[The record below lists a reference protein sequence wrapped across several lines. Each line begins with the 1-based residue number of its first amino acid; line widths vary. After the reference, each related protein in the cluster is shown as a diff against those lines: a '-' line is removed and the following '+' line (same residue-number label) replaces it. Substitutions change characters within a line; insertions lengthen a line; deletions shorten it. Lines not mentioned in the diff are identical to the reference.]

1 MPTIVQTFQGKVSGI
16 WGTAHM
22 RGADGKMHLLKL
34 GDLVHQGDVI
44 LTTQN
49 GIVQLDSDASAPLP
63 ASVAKATQTAQPDD
77 IDRVINALNTDP
89 TAQDATA
96 AGVTGGD
103 GAGDLSPGLRVD
115 RIAESITPASTAPN
129 GTDDGLSARPVASGV
144 TTNEIPPQ
152 NVVTPVIGADS
163 NIINATEEGATVN
176 LGLTPPTGTTAAAVI
191 TVTDVPAIGQLQK
204 ADGSVVV
211 AGTVISAA
219 DLIGLKYV
227 PPADYNGTSNVGEF
241 HYTVTEGGSSASGT
255 VGILLAP
262 VNDAPVANA
271 DTATTLEDTVVSG
284 NVLAND
290 TDVDGPSLQVT
301 QYTIA
306 GVVHAA
312 GSTTAL
318 VGIGSIVVN
327 VDGSYTF
334 TPAADYH
341 GTVPVIGYTVT
352 DGSLTSSSTLTLA
365 ITSVNDAP
373 DAVNDLASTPINA
386 GITIPVL
393 ANDTDRDG
401 DTLTVTAATL
411 ANPAQGSV
419 TVNPD
424 GTLAFVPA
432 ANFTGTATIT
442 YTVSDGHGGTDT
454 ATVTVNVGNNTP
466 PTGADITHTLVED
479 GSYTVAASDFGFAD
493 ADAGQTLA
501 NIRIDSLP
509 AAGTLLLNGAAV
521 AAGAVVSAADI
532 AAGHLVFVPAAD
544 GNGANYASFTFSV
557 QDSAGAF
564 DTTPNTLT
572 LNVTPVTDIVAD
584 AVAATE
590 DTPVTFNPI
599 TGAGEASGSDN
610 FEGTPVLVT
619 VGAPAHGTVV
629 FAADGTI
636 TYTPNANYNGPDSF
650 TYTVSS
656 GGTTETAT
664 INVNVAPVD
673 DAPVLSVPAA
683 QTTLE
688 DTAHVISGIAVTE
701 ADGDTLTATLTVDHG
716 TLLVTAGSG
725 ATVAGDGTGAVTL
738 TGTATQINAA
748 LASLNYTPA
757 ADYNGSDALHVST
770 TDGTT
775 SVTANVAIG
784 VTAVADIVNDVV
796 SATED
801 QAIAFNPITGANETS
816 GSDNFESAG
825 RTLTAVGTP
834 THGSVSFAADGT
846 ITYTPNANYNGP
858 DPFTY
863 TVTSG
868 GVTETGTITV
878 NVAAVNDAPV
888 AVNDTGVGLED
899 TPQTGNVLAN
909 DSDVDGDALS
919 VTQYVIGGVTH
930 AAGTLATLAGVGT
943 LQINGDGS
951 YLFTPAAN
959 YNGPVPVATYT
970 VTDGTTTQTATLTLD
985 VTAVNDA
992 PVAHDDLAST
1002 PINTPIVISV
1012 LANDTDADGDT
1023 LTVSN
1028 PVLSDPTRGSVV
1040 VNADGT
1046 LSFTPANN
1054 VTGVTT
1060 ITYTVSDGHGGTD
1073 TATVTVNVGNNTPP
1087 AGADH
1092 TVVTAEDTGRSFSAA
1107 DFGFSDA
1114 DAGQTLAAVRID
1126 TLPGNGTLALNGVN
1140 VVAGQ
1145 IVSAAD
1151 LGSLVYTPELNANG
1165 NAHTTFTFS
1174 VQDSAGAFDTVPNTI
1189 TVDVTPVNDA
1199 PQAVNDTANTPINVA
1214 TTVSVLTNDTD
1225 VDGDALH
1232 VTAATLANPALGSVV
1247 VNPDGTLTFT
1257 PASNVSGTVVI
1268 NYTIADPSGL
1278 TSTATAT
1285 VTVGANTPPTGAD
1298 HTTVT
1303 PEDTPHAF
1311 SASEFGFADADAGQS
1326 FAALRIDTLPAAGT
1340 LTFNGVAVAAGLI
1353 ISSADIGLLVFTPAA
1368 NANGNA
1374 YASFSFSVQD
1384 SSGVYDT
1391 APNTLTVDVT
1401 PMADPAVI
1409 TGNAAGATVEDTTL
1423 VTGGKLDVTDP
1434 DAGEAGFVVQTNIA
1448 GAHGTFSIDAAGN
1461 WTYTLNNADTAVQA
1475 LGAGQTL
1482 PSEVFAV
1489 HSIDGTTV
1497 NVTVSITGT
1506 NDAAI
1511 ITPAV
1516 ASLTETN
1523 AVLGTGGTLA
1533 ITDIDSPATFVAQT
1547 NVAGS
1552 NGYGHFTLAA
1562 DGTWSYTTDTAHNE
1576 FVAGQTYSDTLT
1588 VTSADG
1594 TASTITVN
1602 ILGTNDAAVITP
1614 AVANQTENGAVLST
1628 GGTLAI
1634 TDVDSAATFV
1644 AQNYVAG
1651 SNGYGHFTLN
1661 ANGSWTYTT
1670 DTAHSE
1676 FAAGQ
1681 TYTDTLTVTSA
1692 DGTTSTITVNILGTN
1707 DAAVITP
1714 AVVNLTE
1721 TNAVLTTGGTLA
1733 ISDVDSPAT
1742 FVAQAN
1748 VAGSNGYGHFTLAT
1762 DGTWTYSTDTA
1773 HNEFAAGQTYT
1784 DTLTVTSADGT
1795 TSTITVNILGTN
1807 DAAVITPA
1815 VVNLTETNAVLTTGG
1830 TLAISDVDSA
1840 ATFVA
1845 QANVAGSNGYGHF
1858 TLNTDG
1864 TWTYATDTAHDEFA
1878 AGQTYTD
1885 TLTVT
1890 SADGTTSTITVN
1902 ILGTNDAAV
1911 ITPAV
1916 ANLTETD
1923 AVLTTGGT
1931 LAISDVDSA
1940 ATFVAQTNVAGS
1952 NGYGHFTLNSNGTW
1966 TYATDTAHNE
1976 FVAGQTYTDKLTVT
1990 SADGTTSTITVNI
2003 VGTNDAAVITPAVA
2017 NLTETNA
2024 VLSTGGTLAITD
2036 VDSSAT
2042 FIAQSNVAGSN
2053 GYGHFNL
2060 GTGGVWTYTTDTAHN
2075 EFVAGQTY
2083 TDTLTVTSADG
2094 TTSTITVNIL
2104 GTNDAAVITPAVANL
2119 TETDAVLTTGG
2130 TLAITDVDSPATFV
2144 VQNNV
2149 AGSNGYGHFTVNADG
2164 TWSYSTD
2171 TAHNEFAAGQTYTD
2185 TLTVTS
2191 VDGTTSTITVN
2202 ILGTNDAA
2210 VIAPAVANLTE
2221 TNAVLSTGG
2230 TLAISDVDS
2239 PATFV
2244 AQTNVAGS
2252 NGYGHFTL
2260 GSNGAW
2266 TYTTDTA
2273 HNEFVAGQTY
2283 TDKLTVTSADGT
2295 TSTITVNIVGTND
2308 AAVITPAVANL
2319 TETDAVLT
2327 TGGTLAISDV
2337 DSPATFVAQTNVA
2350 GSNGY
2355 GHFTLGS
2362 NGAWSYTT
2370 DTAHNEFVAGQTY
2383 TDSLTVTSADGT
2395 TSTITVNIL
2404 GTNDAAVITPA
2415 VANLT
2420 ETDAV
2425 LTTGGTLASSDVDS
2439 AATFVAQNNV
2449 AGSNGYGHFTLGSN
2463 GVWSYSTDTAHNEF
2477 VAGQTYTDT
2486 LTVTSADGTISTIT
2500 VNILGTN
2507 DAAVITPAVANL
2519 TETNAVL
2526 TTGGTLAISDVDS
2539 AATFVA
2545 QTSVAGSNGYGHF
2558 TLGSNGVWSYT
2569 TDTAHNEFAAGTTY
2583 TDKLTVTSADGT
2595 TSTITVNI
2603 LGTNDAAVITP
2614 AVANLTETNAILTT
2628 GGTLA
2633 ISDVDSAATFIAQNN
2648 VAGSSGYG
2656 HFTLNSNGTWTY
2668 TTDTAHNEFVA
2679 GQTYTDK
2686 LTVTSA
2692 DGTTSTITVNILG
2705 TNDAAVITPA
2715 VANLTET
2722 NAVLS
2727 TGGTLAITDVDSSA
2741 TFIAQSNVAGS
2752 NGYGHFNLGTNGAW
2766 TYTTDTAH
2774 NEFVAGQT
2782 YTDTLTVISADGT
2795 TSTITVNIQGTND
2808 AAVIAAP
2815 VVNLTE
2821 TDAVLSTG
2829 GTVAITDVDSPATF
2843 IAQTNVAGSN
2853 GYGHFNLGTNG
2864 VWTYTTDTA
2873 HNEFVAGQTYTDK
2886 LTITSADGTISTI
2899 TVNILGTNEVP
2910 VNTVPLA
2917 QTTAEDTTKIIS
2929 GVSVSDADSTTL
2941 TTTISVAHGTLS
2953 VAPAGGATIGN
2964 NGSATVTLSGTVAQI
2979 NAALTSISYKPVAD
2993 YNGSDSLVIGTS
3005 DGTAT
3010 TTSTVAITVT
3020 AVADAV
3026 NDVVAG
3032 VEDTAITFN
3041 PITGL
3046 NEISG
3051 ADNFENAGA
3060 TLTAVGTP
3068 AHGTVTFTAAGA
3080 ITYTPTAN
3088 YNGSDTFSYTVTSGG
3103 VTETATITI
3112 NLTPVNDATVPTLTV
3127 TPVAR
3132 WTFDENS
3139 GTATKDAYNAQTGTL
3154 SDSVPTP
3161 SSVLPTWT
3169 TGHNGTSG
3177 TALHF
3182 DGTGSYVALAA
3193 STTAPL
3199 LGTSSLTFWIKT
3211 TQTGNFNGWDSP
3223 AVIASE
3229 QAGGTNDIQWGVLNA
3244 SGKIGFDLGNA
3255 NGIYSTTSVND
3266 NAWHQVAITRDA
3278 SSGLVSIYVDGVLE
3292 TTGSPTDAGFTATL
3306 NRLAGFGATNNF
3318 NNDATGTDL
3327 ADYRF
3332 LNADLD
3338 DIRIYN
3344 HVLTADQVAAIKS
3357 VESGYENI
3365 AVANDG
3371 DATKISL
3378 TATDYTALSVHGLNT
3393 GMVITD
3399 GTAAHT
3405 TTIGASGTDSVVN
3418 LTGWDLT
3425 HLSISGTGTGSATL
3439 VFDATNTVNGE
3450 SESSTQYLN
3459 IVNGTSLLSGG
3470 TGNDTLTGTANA
3482 DLLSGN
3488 AGNDTLNGNA
3498 GNDRLLGGAG
3508 NDTLNGGSGNDIL
3521 YGGAGNDTLTG
3532 GTGADTFA
3540 WTLADRGT
3548 GGTPAKDAITDFDV
3562 APVGS
3567 GGDTLDLRDLLVGAN
3582 HVGTDPGNLSKYLDF
3597 DTTSTPGSTVIHV
3610 SSTGGFTNGTYSA
3623 ASEDET
3629 ITLQNVDLRSALG
3642 LGTGATDNQIITEL
3656 LTRNKLVTDGH

>member
-34 GDLVHQGDVI
+34 GDLVHKGDVI

-49 GIVQLDSDASAPLP
+49 GIVQLDTDATAPLP
-63 ASVAKATQTAQPDD
+63 ASVAKATQQPAAQPDD
-77 IDRVINALNTDP
+77 IDRVINALNNDP

-115 RIAESITPASTAPN
+115 RVSESITPASAAQS
-129 GTDDGLSARPVASGV
+129 GSDDGLTARSVAGGV

-152 NVVTPVIGADS
+152 NAVTPPSIGADS
-163 NIINATEEGATVN
+163 SVINATEEGATVN

-191 TVTDVPAIGQLQK
+191 TVTEVPAIGLLQK

-211 AGTVISAA
+211 AGSVISAA
-219 DLIGLKYV
+219 DLVGLKYV
-227 PPADYNGTSNVGEF
+227 PPADYNGTSNVGEVS
-241 HYTVTEGGSSASGT
+241 YTVTEGGSSATGT
-255 VGILLAP
+255 VGIVLTP

-271 DTATTLEDTVVSG
+271 DTATTLEDTAVTG

-306 GVVHAA
+306 GVAHAA

-327 VDGSYTF
+327 ADGSYSF

-341 GTVPVIGYTVT
+341 GAVPVIGYTIT
-352 DGSLTSSSTLTLA
+352 DGSLTSSSTLTLS

-386 GITIPVL
+386 SLTIPVL

-401 DTLTVTAATL
+401 DTLTVTGATL
-411 ANPAQGSV
+411 ANPAQGTV

-424 GTLAFVPA
+424 GTLSFVPA
-432 ANFTGTATIT
+432 NNFAGIATIT

-466 PTGADITHTLVED
+466 PTGADSTHTLAED
-479 GSYTVAASDFGFAD
+479 GSYTVAATDFGFAD

-501 NIRIDSLP
+501 NIRIDTLP

-521 AAGAVVSAADI
+521 AAGAVISAVDV

-544 GNGANYASFTFSV
+544 GNGAAYANFSFSV

-564 DTTPNTLT
+564 DTAPHTLT
-572 LNVTPVTDIVAD
+572 LNVTPVADIVAD
-584 AVAATE
+584 LVAATE

-599 TGAGEASGSDN
+599 TSAGEVSGADN
-610 FEGTPVLVT
+610 FEGMPTLVA
-619 VGAPAHGTVV
+619 VGAAAHGTVA

-656 GGTTETAT
+656 GGVTETAT
-664 INVNVAPVD
+664 INVNVAAVD
-673 DAPVLSVPAA
+673 DAPTLSVPAA

-688 DTAHVISGIAVTE
+688 DTAHVISGIAV
-701 ADGDTLTATLTVDHG
+701 ADVDGGVLTTTLTVDHG

-725 ATVAGDGTGAVTL
+725 ASVAGDGSGAITL
-738 TGTATQINAA
+738 SGTAAQINAA

-775 SVTANVAIG
+775 PVTGTVAIG
-784 VTAVADIVNDVV
+784 VTAVADVVNDVV
-796 SATED
+796 AATED
-801 QAIAFNPITGANETS
+801 QPIAFNPITGANETS
-816 GSDNFESAG
+816 GADNFEDTG

-834 THGSVSFAADGT
+834 AHGSAVFAADGT
-846 ITYTPNANYNGP
+846 ITYTPNANYNGQ
-858 DPFTY
+858 DSFTY
-863 TVTSG
+863 TVTAG
-868 GVTETGTITV
+868 GVTETATITV
-878 NVAAVNDAPV
+878 NVAPVNDAPV
-888 AVNDTGVGLED
+888 ATNDTGSGLED

-909 DSDVDGDALS
+909 DSDIDGDTLS
-919 VTQYVIGGVTH
+919 VTQFAVGTTTY
-930 AAGTLATLAGVGT
+930 AAGTTATLAGVGT
-943 LQINGDGS
+943 LLINADGS
-951 YLFTPAAN
+951 YAFTPDAN

-970 VTDGTTTQTATLTLD
+970 VSDGSTTQTATLTLS

-1002 PINTPIVISV
+1002 AINTPVVIGV

-1028 PVLSDPTRGSVV
+1028 PVLSDPTRGTVSV
-1040 VNADGT
+1040 NPDGT

-1060 ITYTVSDGHGGTD
+1060 ITYTVSDGHGGSD
-1073 TATVTVNVGNNTPP
+1073 TATVTVSVGNNTPP
-1087 AGADH
+1087 TGADH

-1107 DFGFSDA
+1107 DFGFADA

-1126 TLPGNGTLALNGVN
+1126 ALPVLGTLTLNGSAVT
-1140 VVAGQ
+1140 AGQ

-1151 LGSLVYTPELNANG
+1151 LGALVYTPELNANG
-1165 NAHTTFTFS
+1165 NAHATFTFS
-1174 VQDSAGAFDTVPNTI
+1174 VQDSAGAFDAAPNTI

-1199 PQAVNDTANTPINVA
+1199 PSATNDSATTPINLPVNIA
-1214 TTVSVLTNDTD
+1214 VLGNDSD
-1225 VDGDALH
+1225 VDGDTLH

-1247 VNPDGTLTFT
+1247 INPDGTLTFT
-1257 PASNVSGTVVI
+1257 PASNVSGPVLI
-1268 NYTIADPSGL
+1268 NYTIADPSGA
-1278 TSTATAT
+1278 TSSAVAT
-1285 VTVGANTPPTGAD
+1285 VTVGTNTPPTGTD
-1298 HTTVT
+1298 HNSVT

-1311 SASEFGFADADAGQS
+1311 SASEFGFADADAGQT
-1326 FAALRIDTLPAAGT
+1326 FAALRIDALPAAGS
-1340 LTFNGVAVAAGLI
+1340 LTFNSVAVGAGQI

-1374 YASFSFSVQD
+1374 YASFTFSVQD
-1384 SSGVYDT
+1384 SSGSFDT
-1391 APNTLTVDVT
+1391 APNTLTLDVT
-1401 PMADPAVI
+1401 PVADPAVI
-1409 TGNAAGATVEDTTL
+1409 TGNASGATVEDTTL
-1423 VTGGKLDVTDP
+1423 VTSGQLVVSDP
-1434 DAGEAGFVVQTNIA
+1434 DAGEAAFVVQTNVA
-1448 GAHGTFSIDAAGN
+1448 GAHGTFSIDAAGH
-1461 WTYTLNNADTAVQA
+1461 WTYTLDNADPAVQA

-1489 HSIDGTTV
+1489 HSIDGTAV

-1516 ASLTETN
+1516 ANLTETD
-1523 AVLGTGGTLA
+1523 AVLTTGGTLA
-1533 ITDIDSPATFVAQT
+1533 ITDVDSPATFVAQT

-1552 NGYGHFTLAA
+1552 NGYGHFTLGSNGAW
-1562 DGTWSYTTDTAHNE
+1562 TYTTDTAHNE
-1576 FVAGQTYSDTLT
+1576 FVG
-1588 VTSADG
+1588 
-1594 TASTITVN
+1594 
-1602 ILGTNDAAVITP
+1602 
-1614 AVANQTENGAVLST
+1614 
-1628 GGTLAI
+1628 
-1634 TDVDSAATFV
+1634 
-1644 AQNYVAG
+1644 
-1651 SNGYGHFTLN
+1651 
-1661 ANGSWTYTT
+1661 
-1670 DTAHSE
+1670 
-1676 FAAGQ
+1676 
-1681 TYTDTLTVTSA
+1681 
-1692 DGTTSTITVNILGTN
+1692 
-1707 DAAVITP
+1707 
-1714 AVVNLTE
+1714 
-1721 TNAVLTTGGTLA
+1721 
-1733 ISDVDSPAT
+1733 
-1742 FVAQAN
+1742 
-1748 VAGSNGYGHFTLAT
+1748 
-1762 DGTWTYSTDTA
+1762 
-1773 HNEFAAGQTYT
+1773 
-1784 DTLTVTSADGT
+1784 
-1795 TSTITVNILGTN
+1795 
-1807 DAAVITPA
+1807 
-1815 VVNLTETNAVLTTGG
+1815 
-1830 TLAISDVDSA
+1830 
-1840 ATFVA
+1840 
-1845 QANVAGSNGYGHF
+1845 
-1858 TLNTDG
+1858 
-1864 TWTYATDTAHDEFA
+1864 
-1878 AGQTYTD
+1878 GQTYTD

-1923 AVLTTGGT
+1923 AVLSTGGT
-1931 LAISDVDSA
+1931 LAVADVDSPL
-1940 ATFVAQTNVAGS
+1940 TFVAQTN
-1952 NGYGHFTLNSNGTW
+1952 
-1966 TYATDTAHNE
+1966 
-1976 FVAGQTYTDKLTVT
+1976 
-1990 SADGTTSTITVNI
+1990 I
-2003 VGTNDAAVITPAVA
+2003 
-2017 NLTETNA
+2017 
-2024 VLSTGGTLAITD
+2024 
-2036 VDSSAT
+2036 
-2042 FIAQSNVAGSN
+2042 AGSN

-2060 GTGGVWTYTTDTAHN
+2060 NTDGSWTYTTDTAHN
-2075 EFVAGQTY
+2075 EFAAGATY

-2119 TETDAVLTTGG
+2119 TETNAVLTTGG
-2130 TLAITDVDSPATFV
+2130 TVAITDVDSAATF
-2144 VQNNV
+2144 
-2149 AGSNGYGHFTVNADG
+2149 
-2164 TWSYSTD
+2164 
-2171 TAHNEFAAGQTYTD
+2171 
-2185 TLTVTS
+2185 
-2191 VDGTTSTITVN
+2191 I
-2202 ILGTNDAA
+2202 
-2210 VIAPAVANLTE
+2210 
-2221 TNAVLSTGG
+2221 
-2230 TLAISDVDS
+2230 
-2239 PATFV
+2239 
-2244 AQTNVAGS
+2244 AQTNVAGT

-2260 GSNGAW
+2260 NANGNW

-2273 HNEFVAGQTY
+2273 HNEFAAGTTY
-2283 TDKLTVTSADGT
+2283 TDKL
-2295 TSTITVNIVGTND
+2295 NI
-2308 AAVITPAVANL
+2308 
-2319 TETDAVLT
+2319 
-2327 TGGTLAISDV
+2327 
-2337 DSPATFVAQTNVA
+2337 
-2350 GSNGY
+2350 
-2355 GHFTLGS
+2355 
-2362 NGAWSYTT
+2362 
-2370 DTAHNEFVAGQTY
+2370 
-2383 TDSLTVTSADGT
+2383 TSADGT

-2415 VANLT
+2415 VATLT

-2425 LTTGGTLASSDVDS
+2425 LSTGGTLAIADVDS
-2439 AATFVAQNNV
+2439 AATFIAQTNV
-2449 AGSNGYGHFTLGSN
+2449 AGSNGYGHFDLNTN
-2463 GVWSYSTDTAHNEF
+2463 GVWT
-2477 VAGQTYTDT
+2477 
-2486 LTVTSADGTISTIT
+2486 
-2500 VNILGTN
+2500 
-2507 DAAVITPAVANL
+2507 
-2519 TETNAVL
+2519 
-2526 TTGGTLAISDVDS
+2526 
-2539 AATFVA
+2539 
-2545 QTSVAGSNGYGHF
+2545 
-2558 TLGSNGVWSYT
+2558 YT

-2583 TDKLTVTSADGT
+2583 TDTLTVTSADGT

-2603 LGTNDAAVITP
+2603 A
-2614 AVANLTETNAILTT
+2614 
-2628 GGTLA
+2628 
-2633 ISDVDSAATFIAQNN
+2633 
-2648 VAGSSGYG
+2648 
-2656 HFTLNSNGTWTY
+2656 
-2668 TTDTAHNEFVA
+2668 
-2679 GQTYTDK
+2679 
-2686 LTVTSA
+2686 
-2692 DGTTSTITVNILG
+2692 G

-2727 TGGTLAITDVDSSA
+2727 TGGT
-2741 TFIAQSNVAGS
+2741 
-2752 NGYGHFNLGTNGAW
+2752 
-2766 TYTTDTAH
+2766 
-2774 NEFVAGQT
+2774 
-2782 YTDTLTVISADGT
+2782 
-2795 TSTITVNIQGTND
+2795 
-2808 AAVIAAP
+2808 
-2815 VVNLTE
+2815 
-2821 TDAVLSTG
+2821 
-2829 GTVAITDVDSPATF
+2829 VAITDVDSATTF
-2843 IAQTNVAGSN
+2843 TAQNNVAGSN

-2873 HNEFVAGQTYTDK
+2873 HNEFVAGTTYTDK
-2886 LTITSADGTISTI
+2886 LTVTSADGTTSTI
-2899 TVNILGTNEVP
+2899 TVNILGTNDAP

-2917 QTTAEDTTKIIS
+2917 QTTAEDTTKVIA
-2929 GVSVSDADSTTL
+2929 GVSIADVDSTAL
-2941 TTTISVAHGTLS
+2941 TTTISVGHGTLN
-2953 VAPAGGATIGN
+2953 VVTGGGATIGN
-2964 NGSATVTLSGTVAQI
+2964 NGSATVTLSGTAAQI
-2979 NAALTSISYKPVAD
+2979 NAALASITYKPVAD
-2993 YNGSDSLVIGTS
+2993 FNGADSLLVGTS

-3010 TTSTVAITVT
+3010 TNSTVAITVT

-3046 NEISG
+3046 NEVSG

-3060 TLTAVGTP
+3060 TLTAVGSP
-3068 AHGTVTFTAAGA
+3068 AHGSVTFTAAGA

-3088 YNGSDTFSYTVTSGG
+3088 YSGSDTFSYTVTSGG

-3112 NLTPVNDATVPTLTV
+3112 NLTPVNDAIAPTLTV
-3127 TPVAR
+3127 TPLAR
-3132 WTFDENS
+3132 WTFDESS

-3161 SSVLPTWT
+3161 SAVLPTWS
-3169 TGHNGTSG
+3169 TGHDGTSG
-3177 TALHF
+3177 SALHF

-3193 STTAPL
+3193 ATTAPL
-3199 LGTSSLTFWIKT
+3199 LSTSSLTFWIKT
-3211 TQTGNFNGWDSP
+3211 TQTGNLNGWDSP

-3244 SGKIGFDLGNA
+3244 SGKIGFDVGNA
-3255 NGIYSTTSVND
+3255 NGLYSTTSVND
-3266 NAWHQVAITRDA
+3266 NVWHQVAITRDA
-3278 SSGLVSIYVDGVLE
+3278 STNLVNIYIDGVLE
-3292 TTGSPTDAGFTATL
+3292 STGSPTDAGFNATL
-3306 NRLAGFGATNNF
+3306 NRLSGFGATNNF

-3338 DIRIYN
+3338 DVRIYN

-3371 DATKISL
+3371 DATRISL
-3378 TATDYTALSVHGLNT
+3378 TGTDYTALSVHGLNT

-3399 GTAAHT
+3399 GTAGHT
-3405 TTIGASGTDSVVN
+3405 TTIGASGTDTVVN

-3439 VFDATNTVNGE
+3439 VFDATNTVNGD

-3482 DLLSGN
+3482 DLLAGN
-3488 AGNDTLNGNA
+3488 AGNDTLNGGA

-3508 NDTLNGGSGNDIL
+3508 NDTLNGGTGNDIL

-3548 GGTPAKDAITDFDV
+3548 GGAPAKDAITDFDV
-3562 APVGS
+3562 APVAS

-3610 SSTGGFTNGTYSA
+3610 SSTGGFTNGTYTA
-3623 ASEDET
+3623 AGEDET

-3642 LGTGATDNQIITEL
+3642 LGAAATDNQIITEL